1 VSVFAKVLR
10 AGESKKVRSLAAIV
24 PSINVLEPEM
34 QALSDEEL
42 ARRTVEFRERL
53 ERGED
58 LNDLLVEAY
67 AVVREAGVRTIGQ
80 RHFDVQLMGGMA
92 LHFGWIAEMK
102 TGEGKT
108 LVSTLPV
115 YLNALTSRGV
125 HVITVNDYLAR
136 RDAEWM
142 GQIYRFLG
150 LTVGLVTP
158 EVDDFAAKAAAY
170 RADVTYGTNTE
181 MGFDYLR
188 DNMAGRREHMVQRG
202 HVYGIVDEVD
212 SILIDEART
221 PLIISGPS
229 NDSTKLYYQ
238 FASIVRTLRRDLD
251 YEVDEE
257 KRTVVPTEAGIAK
270 VERQLGAD
278 NMYDSVAVN
287 YVHQLEKALQAKEL
301 YHRDKDYLVA
311 DGEVKIVDEFTGRIM
326 EGRRWSDGLHQAVEA
341 KERVRIQDENHTWA
355 TITLQNYF
363 RMYEKLAGMTGTAET
378 EAAEFA
384 STYQLHV
391 VPIPTHRPMIRTDE
405 ADLIFKTEAV
415 KFEAVVE
422 DLKDRYERGQPV
434 LVGTASVAKSEELS
448 LLLEKQ
454 GIPHHVLNAK
464 HHAQEAVIVAQAG
477 RLHAITVA
485 TNMAGRGVD
494 IVLGGN
500 PEGLARDEV
509 RAEGLDLDSD
519 EGRARYKSLLERF
532 KKQCAAEAD
541 EVRVLGGL
549 YVLGSERHESRRID
563 NQLRGRSGRQG
574 DPGESRFY
582 LSLEDELMRLFA
594 TGAVSWVMG
603 RALPEDVPIEARMV
617 TKAIERAQHTVEGR
631 NAETRK
637 ELLKYDEVRNEQR
650 KVIYA
655 RRLQIIDGEDLKA
668 HTEDLLTDM
677 VGRVVANCCPNNF
690 PEDWDLE
697 SLVVELTQYY
707 PTRFTV
713 EDLEAATDVQQLT
726 ESILAEALALYDERE
741 TTFPGGAETARE
753 VERNVLMQIIDQR
766 WREHLVEMD
775 YLNEG
780 IHLRGIAQTDP
791 LVAWQREGFE
801 MFGKLMDSI
810 DDDYLRYVMHVQ
822 VIAAP
827 AEDPNYA
834 QADFVA
840 ANDPVTGLGELPEM
854 PATEVDGVQPETPP
868 AVLSGPPPGAPA
880 PVGPR
885 SGAGGAQPGAPRA
898 PVSPAGAGP
907 SGRPQKQGAPSRG
920 SGGGGGAGHRRPP
933 AGPISPTGTRIVG
946 GPPAKVGRNEPCW
959 CGSGRKFKVCHG
971 AS

>member
-1 VSVFAKVLR
+1 
-10 AGESKKVRSLAAIV
+10 
-24 PSINVLEPEM
+24 
-34 QALSDEEL
+34 
-42 ARRTVEFRERL
+42 
-53 ERGED
+53 
-58 LNDLLVEAY
+58 
-67 AVVREAGVRTIGQ
+67 
-80 RHFDVQLMGGMA
+80 MA
-92 LHFGWIAEMK
+92 
-102 TGEGKT
+102 
-108 LVSTLPV
+108 P
-115 YLNALTSRGV
+115 
-125 HVITVNDYLAR
+125 
-136 RDAEWM
+136 
-142 GQIYRFLG
+142 Q
-150 LTVGLVTP
+150 
-158 EVDDFAAKAAAY
+158 
-170 RADVTYGTNTE
+170 
-181 MGFDYLR
+181 
-188 DNMAGRREHMVQRG
+188 REHMVQRE

-229 NDSTKLYYQ
+229 NESTKLYYQ
-238 FASIVRTLRRDLD
+238 FASVVRTLKRDID

-257 KRTVVPTEAGIAK
+257 KRTAVPTEAGIAK
-270 VERQLGAD
+270 VERQLGVA
-278 NMYDSVAVN
+278 NLYDSVAVN

-341 KERVRIQDENHTWA
+341 KERVKIQDENHTWA
-355 TITLQNYF
+355 TVTLQNYF

-391 VPIPTHRPMIRTDE
+391 VPIPTHRPMIRADE
-405 ADLIFKTEAV
+405 PDLIFKSEAT

-422 DLKDRYERGQPV
+422 DLKERYDRGQPV

-448 LLLEKQ
+448 LLLDKQ

-500 PEGLARDEV
+500 PEGLALDEV
-509 RAEGLDLDSD
+509 RAQGLDVGSD
-519 EGRARYKSLLERF
+519 EGRERLQSLLGKFRQ
-532 KKQCAAEAD
+532 QCAAEAD

-603 RALPEDVPIEARMV
+603 RALPDDVPIEARMV

-650 KVIYA
+650 KVIYQ
-655 RRLQIIDGEDLKA
+655 RRLQIIDGEDLKP
-668 HTEDLLTDM
+668 HTEALLTAM
-677 VGRVVANCCPNNF
+677 VDHVVANHCPNDFN
-690 PEDWDLE
+690 EEWDLE
-697 SLVVELTQYY
+697 GLLVELTQYY

-713 EDLEAATDVQQLT
+713 DDLDAATSVVQLT
-726 ESILAEALALYDERE
+726 ESILAEALEFYDERE
-741 TTFPGGAETARE
+741 ETFPGGAQTARDI
-753 VERNVLMQIIDQR
+753 ERSVLIQIIDQR

-822 VIAAP
+822 VLEAP
-827 AEDPNYA
+827 AEEPDYA
-834 QADFVA
+834 QAAFVA
-840 ANDPVTGLGELPEM
+840 ANDPAAGLGDLAQVPAEEIAGVPAQAPMAAPQTGQTQSPEAR
-854 PATEVDGVQPETPP
+854 PGPQTPP
-868 AVLSGPPPGAPA
+868 RAP
-880 PVGPR
+880 
-885 SGAGGAQPGAPRA
+885 SGAG
-898 PVSPAGAGP
+898 S
-907 SGRPQKQGAPSRG
+907 SGRPAPQGTPNRG
-920 SGGGGGAGHRRPP
+920 GNGGGLAGQRRPP
-933 AGPISPTGTRIVG
+933 AGPISPTGSRVVG